1 MYGVYVVWTHGDG
14 PSYGP
19 GTGHHTVP
27 LSLATDISKLPIV
40 GIGVSILLYGSEI
53 WLSVYLSA
61 AKYTHHTELT
71 QLVPKKQSFHEAR
84 MQNSNHLNLN
94 GAAVK
99 TGGDLSGLMQVAD
112 SAHTGPGS
120 DPPAL

>member
-61 AKYTHHTELT
+61 VKYTHHTELT

-84 MQNSNHLNLN
+84 MQKIKPSE
-94 GAAVK
+94 
-99 TGGDLSGLMQVAD
+99 SQ
-112 SAHTGPGS
+112 
-120 DPPAL
+120 